1 MHTRTLLVPVALV
14 LVALAPVASASGPP
28 DCISYA
34 LGNPSF
40 CLIQAGF
47 EDLDGR
53 EYSVDT
59 GIAGIWKRCTAGVCT
74 PWIPFC
80 FRVHVVWSDN
90 HIVWEQP
97 CLPTPGVPDPDPEA
111 P

>member
-1 MHTRTLLVPVALV
+1 MCSRVLLVPVALV
-14 LVALAPVASASGPP
+14 LMALAPVVSASGPS

-34 LGNPSF
+34 AGNPSF

-53 EYSVDT
+53 EYGSDI
-59 GIAGIWKRCTAGVCT
+59 GIAGLYKRCTAGTCT
-74 PWIPFC
+74 PWIPYC
-80 FRVHVVWSDN
+80 FRVHMVWSDE
-90 HIVWEQP
+90 HIVREQP
-97 CLPTPGVPDPDPEA
+97 CLPMPAVPDPDPEA